1 MTLTQ
6 MKEKVLTLIEEIS
19 PQSEL
24 LTDDPD
30 IAAKLVHVI
39 QQVMTELSRL
49 KKLPRLITAPVK
61 KGDILDFAALEA
73 LCGREIYQLGLIT
86 GVEYLLRAGG
96 TVVQILSDGTAQ
108 VDVFVYPLPI
118 TGDDYEFEL
127 SRDVLEIMPYGIAAD
142 LLKTDLSA
150 DGGRIYA
157 QRYADLLRLLDPRYQ
172 LPGVQIWGG
181 AAL

>member
-1 MTLTQ
+1 MTLAQ
-6 MKEKVLTLIEEIS
+6 MKEKVLSLIEELN
-19 PQSEL
+19 PQSQL

-30 IAAKLVHVI
+30 IAAKLIHVI

-49 KKLPRLITAPVK
+49 KKLPRLITAQVE
-61 KGDILDFAALEA
+61 KGDILDFAALQA

-86 GVEYLLRAGG
+86 GVDYLLRAGG
-96 TVVQILSDGTAQ
+96 TVVQILSAGTVQ
-108 VDVFVYPLPI
+108 VDVYVYPLPI
-118 TGDDYEFEL
+118 TDGDYEFEL
-127 SRDVLEIMPYGIAAD
+127 SRDVLEIMPYGVAAD

-172 LPGVQIWGG
+172 LSGVQLQGG
-181 AAL
+181 VVL